1 MAKGFNMK
9 VVGVEKV
16 AGKLRKN
23 ATMNDVKNVVKSN
36 VTEMTRNAQR
46 LSPVDTGFL
55 KGSITLNIGGLE
67 GSTDVGAHYGGYV
80 NNGTRF
86 MGARPFLTDS
96 FELQRENF
104 RREMEMLVK

>member
-1 MAKGFNMK
+1 MARGFN
-9 VVGVEKV
+9 VEIIGVERV
-16 AGKLRKN
+16 VGKLRKN

-36 VTEMTRNAQR
+36 VSDMTKNAQR
-46 LSPVDTGFL
+46 LSPVDTGRL
-55 KGSITLNIGGLE
+55 KGSIVATIDDLE

-86 MGARPFLTDS
+86 MSAQPFLTNA
-96 FELQRENF
+96 FELQRGNF

>member
-1 MAKGFNMK
+1 MARGFNVK
-9 VVGVEKV
+9 VVGVERV
-16 AGKLRKN
+16 VGKLRKN
-23 ATMNDVKNVVKSN
+23 ATMDDVKNVVKSN
-36 VTEMTRNAQR
+36 VVEQTNKAQR

-55 KGSITLNIGGLE
+55 KGSITANIGGLE

-86 MGARPFLTDS
+86 MGARPFLTDA

>member
-1 MAKGFNMK
+1 MAKGFNVK
-9 VVGVEKV
+9 VVGIERVV
-16 AGKLRKN
+16 GKLRKN
-23 ATMNDVKNVVKSN
+23 ATMDDVKNVVKSN
-36 VTEMTRNAQR
+36 VTEMTNNAQR

-86 MGARPFLTDS
+86 MGARPFLTNA

-104 RREMEMLVK
+104 RREMKMLVK

>member
-1 MAKGFNMK
+1 MARGFNVK
-9 VVGVEKV
+9 VVGVERV
-16 AGKLRKN
+16 SGKLRKN
-23 ATMNDVKNVVKSN
+23 ATMADVKNVVKSN
-36 VTEMTRNAQR
+36 VTEMTKNSQR

-55 KGSITLNIGGLE
+55 KGSIVATVGGLE

-86 MGARPFLTDS
+86 MSAQPFLTDS
-96 FELQRENF
+96 FELQRGNF